1 LFFAVLCFAI
11 LPAAAMAQS
20 ADLWI
25 DSSRTFT
32 KARSSEGIFVNVTF
46 GNRGPDAAFDV
57 VVTIDPEREI
67 GIAEL
72 TGVDPT
78 WRCDTSGRPFV
89 CTISRLAPHDQRSIS
104 VRQVM
109 PVLNGTYVT
118 TYAIESP
125 TPEVNAAD
133 NRGQAAIT
141 VTTEPNLVVNT
152 YSSLGIVVPGS
163 EYGIDVSVSNYS
175 SYPAHELTV
184 SGTAAG
190 FEIAAVAPAVYSANI
205 SCAVTSPSTFACTRP
220 LLSAGEGISIHITVR
235 VPLSAPA
242 GVVQLELAASAL
254 ESNYGNS
261 NRATIMAAVSQII
274 TVTTSADDG
283 PGSYRQALVD
293 ARVCGGNHPC
303 RIVFAIDE
311 RVPANGWFTIRP
323 RSPLPAVSGRSI
335 RIDATTQ
342 TAFSGDTNP
351 DGPEIE
357 LDGSG
362 TVTGH
367 GIDLL
372 DAPVRVEGF
381 SIVGFPENGIAVHGK
396 AYGAEIAGNYI
407 GVDPSGTRAVANY
420 RGIFIDDGIYATIN
434 NNVIS
439 GNTRSGIWSLRGK
452 AYASGNRIGT
462 AADGK
467 APLPNG
473 GSGIFIGS
481 SWLTL
486 SGNIIAY
493 NGEMGVAAPHG
504 ISDLSVS
511 GGSIHDN
518 GGLGIDYGLDGADP
532 LDGNFSGGQPNAPLL
547 ISATYDSAKGET
559 IVTAK
564 VVLPAGAYPFY
575 RYQLFANSSADAEG
589 ETPLTTTSELTA
601 GGMLTLHAKGDYRGK
616 WMTATSTRVRLDDA
630 RTPAPPATASLS
642 GLRPDPDIAAYEVYF
657 TSEFSNAVLAQ

>member
-1 LFFAVLCFAI
+1 
-11 LPAAAMAQS
+11 MAQS

-46 GNRGPDAAFDV
+46 GNRGPGDALDV

-72 TGVDPT
+72 TSVDPT
-78 WRCDTSGRPFV
+78 WRCNTSGRPFV
-89 CTISRLAPHDQRSIS
+89 CTISRLAPHDQRSII
-104 VRQVM
+104 VREVM

-118 TYAIESP
+118 TYAIESS
-125 TPEVNAAD
+125 TPEVNATD
-133 NRGQAAIT
+133 NHGQAAIT
-141 VTTEPNLVVNT
+141 VTTEPNLFVNT
-152 YSSLGIVVPGS
+152 YSSLGIVAPGS

-190 FEIAAVAPAVYSANI
+190 FEIAAVSPAVYSANI
-205 SCAVTSPSTFACTRP
+205 SCAVTSPATFACTRP

-235 VPLSAPA
+235 VPLSTPA
-242 GVVQLELAASAL
+242 GLVQLDLTATAL
-254 ESNYGNS
+254 ESNYGDR
-261 NRATIMAAVSQII
+261 NRTAIMAAVAQII
-274 TVTTSADDG
+274 TVSTSADDG

-293 ARVCGGNHPC
+293 ARICGGSHPC

-311 RVPANGWFTIRP
+311 PVPANGWFTIRL
-323 RSPLPAVSGRSI
+323 RSPLPAVTGRSL

-351 DGPEIE
+351 AGPEIE

-367 GIDLL
+367 GVDLL
-372 DAPVRVEGF
+372 DSPVRVEGF

-420 RGIFIDDGIYATIN
+420 RGIFIDGGTYAAIN

-467 APLPNG
+467 SPLPNG

-481 SWLTL
+481 SWVTL

-504 ISDLSVS
+504 ISDLAVS

-518 GGLGIDYGLDGADP
+518 GGLGIDYGLDGDDP
-532 LDGNFSGGQPNAPLL
+532 LDANFSSGQPNAPLL

-559 IVTAK
+559 IITAT
-564 VVLPAGAYPFY
+564 VILPPGAYAY
-575 RYQLFANSSADAEG
+575 HRYMLFANGSADAEG
-589 ETPLTTTSELTA
+589 ETPLATTYEVSA
-601 GGMLTLHAKGDYRGK
+601 GGMVTMHTKGDHRGK
-616 WMTATSTRVRLDDA
+616 WLTATTTRVRLDDA
-630 RTPAPPATASLS
+630 RTPAPEPPASLS
-642 GLRPDPDIAAYEVYF
+642 GLRAHPDIAAYEVYF